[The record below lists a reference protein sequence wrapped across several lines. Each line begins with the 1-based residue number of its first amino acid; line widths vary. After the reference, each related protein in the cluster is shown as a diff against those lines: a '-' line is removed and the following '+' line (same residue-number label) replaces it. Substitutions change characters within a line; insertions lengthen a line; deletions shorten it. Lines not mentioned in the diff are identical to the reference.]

1 MDSLSATNF
10 SREGGKYLISL
21 RDELFFKNNFLM
33 LMLLPKFNTFN
44 LFYSS
49 YKN

>member
-10 SREGGKYLISL
+10 YREGGKYLISL

-33 LMLLPKFNTFN
+33 LMLLPKFNAVS
-44 LFYSS
+44 LLYSS